1 MMPDRLKKPARRH
14 NPRGR
19 VEREDKMFAVIRTG
33 GKQYRVAAN
42 ETLQIDKLAGDAG
55 ESVTFSDVLLLGGDG
70 EAKVGSPLVA
80 GASVVAEIVEHGR
93 GRKIVVFKKRRRQN
107 SRRKNG
113 HRQDFTVV
121 RITEILAEA
130 ARKPS
135 RRKAKAASA
144 EEVPSAAAE
153 SAETGTAA
161 EIAETAAPEAAA
173 PKKPRA
179 RRAKK
184 SDAAPES
191 ADE

>member
-1 MMPDRLKKPARRH
+1 MIAGQTEEARPQAH
-14 NPRGR
+14 PRGR

-135 RRKAKAASA
+135 RRKAKVASA

-173 PKKPRA
+173 KKPRA
-179 RRAKK
+179 RRVKK

>member
-1 MMPDRLKKPARRH
+1 
-14 NPRGR
+14 
-19 VEREDKMFAVIRTG
+19 MFAVIRTG

-42 ETLQIDKLAGDAG
+42 ETLQVDKLVGEAG
-55 ESVTFSDVLLLGGDG
+55 ESVTFADVLLLGGDG
-70 EAKVGSPLVA
+70 EAKVGSPLVP

-135 RRKAKAASA
+135 RRKAKATTAEELPPASAASA
-144 EEVPSAAAE
+144 ESGAAPEV
-153 SAETGTAA
+153 
-161 EIAETAAPEAAA
+161 AETAAPEAAA

-179 RRAKK
+179 RRTKK

-191 ADE
+191 TDE

>member
-1 MMPDRLKKPARRH
+1 
-14 NPRGR
+14 
-19 VEREDKMFAVIRTG
+19 MFAVIRTG

-153 SAETGTAA
+153 SADTGTAA